1 LTEKSFQRFKMKKI
15 NFTKMV
21 ASGND
26 FIVIDRSVADL
37 HSLARRVCER
47 KTGIGS
53 DGLLLIEKI
62 KNKNFR
68 MRIFNPDGSEAEM
81 CGNGARCL
89 AFYVNKKFNLK
100 NFNLHTKAGIIEA
113 KVNKDVAKIKMSHP
127 KDCQLDI
134 SISIQDRDLKVNY
147 IDTGVPHAV
156 VFVEGLNSIDAV
168 NIGRQIRYH
177 KKFLPRGTNVDF
189 VEVNDKNF
197 ISVRTYERGVENETL
212 ACGTGVVASSL
223 ITFLKVFEDKTK
235 PKNFIMKAKT
245 LSTEIL
251 KVYFDYKNDKFF
263 NVWLEGNVK
272 IICKGEYNV

>member
-1 LTEKSFQRFKMKKI
+1 
-15 NFTKMV
+15 MV

-26 FIVIDRSVADL
+26 FVVIDKSVSNL

-47 KTGIGS
+47 KTGIGA

-62 KNKNFR
+62 KNKDFR

-89 AFYVNKKFNLK
+89 ALYASYKFKTKNLRL
-100 NFNLHTKAGIIEA
+100 FTKAGIIEA

-156 VFVEGLNSIDAV
+156 VFVEGLNSIDVV

-177 KKFLPRGTNVDF
+177 KKFQTRGTNVDF
-189 VEVNDKNF
+189 VEVNDKDF

-223 ITFLKVFEDKTK
+223 ITFLKVFDGK
-235 PKNFIMKAKT
+235 PKPKRFLMMVKT

-251 KVYFDYKNDKFF
+251 KIYFDYKNNKFID
-263 NVWLEGNVK
+263 VWLEGK
-272 IICKGEYNV
+272 AQIICKGEYNV